1 MLVETHL
8 PDAEW
13 SALATL
19 ARAAEATGVDSI
31 AQAELARDPFVAL
44 AALAPGTR
52 RVELATSVAIAFPR
66 SPMVVA
72 YSARS
77 LSDMTDGRFSLGLG
91 TQVKG
96 HIERRF
102 STEWGAP
109 GPRLREYVES
119 LRAIWRTWDSGEALR
134 YEGKF
139 YNFSLMTPEFSPPP
153 SRFSPIKIE
162 IAAVNDYNI
171 QLAGELCDGLRA
183 HPFATPAYMRDVIW
197 PNVERGAARS
207 GRSLDTFRMIG
218 GGFIA
223 TGPDEASV
231 QQAREEARYRIA
243 FYGSTRTY
251 LPVLAHHGWDALNGE
266 LHQLVAHGR
275 WNDIA
280 TAVPDAILDEFCVAG
295 VYDTI
300 VERFR
305 ERMGGLTDM
314 VTLPLPDG
322 FPDGAEQ
329 FTELVKGFRSVETAR
344 ERRVAQG

>member
-1 MLVETHL
+1 MQIETHL
-8 PDAEW
+8 PDVDW
-13 SALATL
+13 SALPEM
-19 ARAAEATGVDSI
+19 ARAAEATGIDAI

-44 AALAPGTR
+44 ASYAHGTT

-66 SPMVVA
+66 SPMAVA
-72 YSARS
+72 YAARS
-77 LSDMTDGRFSLGLG
+77 LADLTGGRFVLGLG

-119 LRAIWRTWDSGEALR
+119 LRAIWNTWDTGEPLR
-134 YEGKF
+134 YAGRF

-153 SRFSPIKIE
+153 SKVGPIKVE

-207 GRSLDTFRMIG
+207 GRSLATFRMIG

-223 TGPDEASV
+223 TGPDEQTV
-231 QQAREEARYRIA
+231 QAAREQARYRIA

-266 LHQLVAHGR
+266 LHQLVAQGR
-275 WNDIA
+275 WGDIA
-280 TAVPDAILDEFCVAG
+280 TTVPDEVLDEFCVSG
-295 VYDTI
+295 TYDTI

-305 ERMGGLTDM
+305 SRMGGLTDM
-314 VTLPLPDG
+314 VELPLPTG
-322 FPDGAEQ
+322 FPDGAET
-329 FTELVKGFRSVETAR
+329 FAALASAFRSVPS
-344 ERRVAQG
+344 AQQQRGT